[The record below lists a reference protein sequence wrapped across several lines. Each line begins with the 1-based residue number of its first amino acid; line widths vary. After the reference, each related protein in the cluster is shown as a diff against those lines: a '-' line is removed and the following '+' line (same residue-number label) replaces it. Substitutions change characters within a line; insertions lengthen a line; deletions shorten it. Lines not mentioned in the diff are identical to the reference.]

1 MLSPCRINFVV
12 HRNAQAPCRLIG
24 FVIAGARSRIV
35 LGLRTYAL
43 FVRNDGALP
52 VTERAET
59 AFAVDEEVDLSV
71 HTKVR

>member
-1 MLSPCRINFVV
+1 MTREVS
-12 HRNAQAPCRLIG
+12 
-24 FVIAGARSRIV
+24 GARAGTRTKKARSLRVSRIV
-35 LGLRTYAL
+35 LGPRTYAL
-43 FVRNDGALP
+43 FVRDDDALP

>member
-1 MLSPCRINFVV
+1 MAREVS
-12 HRNAQAPCRLIG
+12 
-24 FVIAGARSRIV
+24 GARAGTRTKKAPESSRFPNRFRPAH
-35 LGLRTYAL
+35 LCFL
-43 FVRNDGALP
+43 FVRDDGALP